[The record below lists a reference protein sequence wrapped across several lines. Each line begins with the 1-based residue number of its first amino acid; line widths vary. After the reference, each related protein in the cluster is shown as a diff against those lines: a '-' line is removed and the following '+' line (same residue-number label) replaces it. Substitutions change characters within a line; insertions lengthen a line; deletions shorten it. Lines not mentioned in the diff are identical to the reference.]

1 VVDAPRHSTGAAAL
15 RERLGRPARA
25 AGAIAFLFGRGT
37 GAVSVLVI
45 RNVRVFDGVSERAIE
60 RASVLVEG
68 SRIREVV
75 VGAATPPRD
84 ARVLDGRGGTVLP
97 GFVDMHSHVVSELG
111 ARLYLANGVT
121 SVRFAGNDP
130 DAVLALRES
139 IDAGRIPG
147 PRVFSLGPLLDGI
160 SPDYPAMSWPL
171 YSAAEARLAVQ
182 RLKTEYR
189 VDGIILTQKP
199 ALEIARSAVDEA
211 HRLGIGVT
219 GQTWSLTAREAVALG
234 YDGLENTSRLP
245 EAPETLAEV
254 GLLRYRTIPERS
266 AMLALLW
273 ARADAP
279 RLERLGHQ
287 MLKYE
292 TYLVPTLAGMDAML
306 GRYTARI
313 RRDGDTRRLPAAVR
327 RDLLGWLGERFFGAS
342 WTPRDFTNWAR
353 GRARYERFL
362 RDYARL
368 GGRVL
373 VGTDAL
379 KPSGGF
385 LYHEELGRLRAC
397 GLSRAGV
404 LRAATAAAADT
415 LGRPDLGRVAPGAQ
429 ADLVLV
435 AGNPLRRLADARS
448 VRAVVVRGRLLG
460 RDSLLPRP
468 RTRTS

>member
-1 VVDAPRHSTGAAAL
+1 MSL
-15 RERLGRPARA
+15 
-25 AGAIAFLFGRGT
+25 
-37 GAVSVLVI
+37 LVI

-60 RASVLVEG
+60 QASVVVEG
-68 SRIREVV
+68 ARIREVV
-75 VGAATPPRD
+75 VGALTPPRG
-84 ARVLDGRGGTVLP
+84 AHILDGRGGTLLP
-97 GFVDMHSHVVSELG
+97 GFVDMHSHLVSELG
-111 ARLYLANGVT
+111 VGHYLANGVT
-121 SVRFAGNDP
+121 SVRYAGNDP
-130 DAVLALRES
+130 DSVLALRDRVETGRVPG
-139 IDAGRIPG
+139 GRI
-147 PRVFSLGPLLDGI
+147 FSLGPLLDGV
-160 SPDYPAMSWPL
+160 SPDYPALSWPL

-182 RLKTEYR
+182 RLKADYR

-199 ALEIARSAVDEA
+199 ALEIARAAVDEA

-234 YDGLENTSRLP
+234 FDGLENTSRLP
-245 EAPETLAEV
+245 EAPATLPEV

-273 ARADAP
+273 ARADAG

-292 TYLVPTLAGMDAML
+292 TYLVPTLAGMDAIL

-313 RRDGDTRRLPAAVR
+313 RRDGDTKRLPTAAR
-327 RDLLGWLGERFFGAS
+327 RDLLAWLGERFFGAA

-353 GRARYERFL
+353 GRARYQRFI

-379 KPSGGF
+379 KPCAGF
-385 LYHEELGRLRAC
+385 LFHEELRRLQAC
-397 GLSRAGV
+397 GLSTAAV

-415 LGRPDLGRVAPGAQ
+415 LGRTDLGRVAPGAQ

-435 AGNPLRRLADARS
+435 TGNPLRRLADARA
-448 VRAVVVRGRLLG
+448 VRAVVVRGRLLE
-460 RDSLLPRP
+460 RDSLHLRP
-468 RTRTS
+468 RTRIA

>member
-1 VVDAPRHSTGAAAL
+1 MSL
-15 RERLGRPARA
+15 
-25 AGAIAFLFGRGT
+25 LFVRD
-37 GAVSVLVI
+37 
-45 RNVRVFDGVSERAIE
+45 VRVFDGVSERPIE
-60 RASVLVEG
+60 RASVVVEG
-68 SRIREVV
+68 ARIREVV
-75 VGAATPPRD
+75 VGAAAPPRD
-84 ARVLDGRGGTVLP
+84 SRVLDGRGGTLLP
-97 GFVDMHSHVVSELG
+97 GFVDMHSHLVSELG

-121 SVRFAGNDP
+121 TVRFAGNDP
-130 DAVLALRES
+130 DTVLALHEAVES
-139 IDAGRIPG
+139 GRVAG

-182 RLKTEYR
+182 RLKGDYR

-199 ALEIARSAVDEA
+199 ALEIARAAVDEA
-211 HRLGIGVT
+211 HRLGLGVT

-245 EAPETLAEV
+245 EAPRALPETA
-254 GLLRYRTIPERS
+254 LLRYRTIPERA
-266 AMLALLW
+266 AMLGRLW
-273 ARADAP
+273 ARADP
-279 RLERLGHQ
+279 GRLERLGHQ

-292 TYLVPTLAGMDAML
+292 TYLVPTLAGMDAIL

-313 RRDGDTRRLPAAVR
+313 RRDADTRRLPAGTR
-327 RDLLGWLGERFFGAS
+327 RDLVAWLGQRFFGAA
-342 WTPRDFTNWAR
+342 WTVRDFATWAR
-353 GRARYERFL
+353 GRARYRRFI

-379 KPSGGF
+379 KPCAGF
-385 LYHEELGRLRAC
+385 LFHEELSRLRAC
-397 GLSRAGV
+397 GLSNAAV

-435 AGNPLRRLADARS
+435 AGNPLRRLADART
-448 VRAVVVRGRLLG
+448 VRAVVVRGRLLEQ
-460 RDSLLPRP
+460 DTVFSRP
-468 RTRTS
+468 RTRTA

>member
-1 VVDAPRHSTGAAAL
+1 LSLLVVRD
-15 RERLGRPARA
+15 
-25 AGAIAFLFGRGT
+25 
-37 GAVSVLVI
+37 
-45 RNVRVFDGVSERAIE
+45 VRVFDGVSERALE
-60 RASVLVEG
+60 RASVIVEG
-68 SRIREVV
+68 ARIREVV
-75 VGAATPPRD
+75 VGASTPPRD
-84 ARVLDGRGGTVLP
+84 ARVLDGRGGTLLP
-97 GFVDMHSHVVSELG
+97 GFIDMHSHVVSELG

-130 DAVLALRES
+130 DAVLGLR
-139 IDAGRIPG
+139 DAVETGRAPG
-147 PRVFSLGPLLDGI
+147 PRVFSLGPLLDGV

-182 RLKTEYR
+182 RLKADYR

-199 ALEIARSAVDEA
+199 ALEVARAAVDEA

-234 YDGLENTSRLP
+234 FDGLENTSRLP
-245 EAPETLAEV
+245 EAPTALAEV

-273 ARADAP
+273 ARADAQ

-287 MLKYE
+287 MVKYE
-292 TYLVPTLAGMDAML
+292 TYLVPTLAGMDAIL

-313 RRDGDTRRLPAAVR
+313 RRDGDTRRLPPAAR
-327 RDLLGWLGERFFGAS
+327 RGLLEWLGQRFFGAS
-342 WTPRDFTNWAR
+342 WAPRDFANWAR
-353 GRARYERFL
+353 GRARYERFV

-379 KPSGGF
+379 RPSCGF
-385 LYHEELGRLRAC
+385 LFHEELRRLRAS
-397 GLSRAGV
+397 GLSSAAV

-415 LGRPDLGRVAPGAQ
+415 LGRTDLGRIAPGAQ

-435 AGNPLRRLADARS
+435 SGNPLRRLADARA
-448 VRAVVVRGRLLG
+448 VRAVVVRGRPFE

-468 RTRTS
+468 RTRTA

>member
-1 VVDAPRHSTGAAAL
+1 VSLLVVRD
-15 RERLGRPARA
+15 
-25 AGAIAFLFGRGT
+25 
-37 GAVSVLVI
+37 
-45 RNVRVFDGVSERAIE
+45 VRVFDGVSERAIE
-60 RASVLVEG
+60 QASVVVEG
-68 SRIREVV
+68 ARIREVV
-75 VGAATPPRD
+75 VGAMTPPRG
-84 ARVLDGRGGTVLP
+84 ARLLDGGGGTLLP

-130 DAVLALRES
+130 DSVLALRE
-139 IDAGRIPG
+139 AVEGGRAPG
-147 PRVFSLGPLLDGI
+147 ARIFSLGPLLDGV

-171 YSAAEARLAVQ
+171 YSATEARLAVQ
-182 RLKTEYR
+182 RLKDDYR

-199 ALEIARSAVDEA
+199 ALDVARAAVDEA
-211 HRLGIGVT
+211 HRLGLGVT

-245 EAPETLAEV
+245 ESPETLPEV
-254 GLLRYRTIPERS
+254 ALLRYRTIPERS
-266 AMLALLW
+266 AMLARLW
-273 ARADAP
+273 ARVDP
-279 RLERLGHQ
+279 GRLERLGHQ

-292 TYLVPTLAGMDAML
+292 TYLVPTLAGMDAIL

-313 RRDGDTRRLPAAVR
+313 RRDRDTERLPGPAR
-327 RDLLGWLGERFFGAS
+327 RDLLGWLGQRFFGAA
-342 WTPRDFTNWAR
+342 WTPLDFANWTR
-353 GRARYERFL
+353 GRARYQRFI

-379 KPSGGF
+379 KPCAGF
-385 LYHEELGRLRAC
+385 LFHEELRRLRAC
-397 GLSRAGV
+397 GLSKAAV

-435 AGNPLRRLADARS
+435 RGNPLRRLADARA
-448 VRAVVVRGRLLG
+448 VRAVVVRGRLLE
-460 RDSLLPRP
+460 RDSLCPRP
-468 RTRTS
+468 RTRIA